1 MNAVEIEQAVTDL
14 AERPFDAAEFP
25 FAFLQAFGNKE
36 TTLKRLRKGESNRSD
51 LGGVLQTSNIHI
63 AVAPAGEVTSTLAA
77 LKASPATAWAKAKF
91 VLATDGDTFEA
102 EDLASGEAR
111 PSRAADSVGPRSRS
125 RRKSVTTP
133 VPSVSVCDT
142 EDGTTIIRLRAR
154 NGSVWLTQAD
164 MAELFQ
170 TSVSLINESIKGIAA
185 DGEQPE
191 ATIEDHSIVRTE
203 GERSAERRVV
213 TSDAANK
220 PARKTQ
226 A

>member
-1 MNAVEIEQAVTDL
+1 M
-14 AERPFDAAEFP
+14 
-25 FAFLQAFGNKE
+25 
-36 TTLKRLRKGESNRSD
+36 
-51 LGGVLQTSNIHI
+51 
-63 AVAPAGEVTSTLAA
+63 
-77 LKASPATAWAKAKF
+77 
-91 VLATDGDTFEA
+91 
-102 EDLASGEAR
+102 
-111 PSRAADSVGPRSRS
+111 
-125 RRKSVTTP
+125 TTP
-133 VPSVSVCDT
+133 VTSVSVYET
-142 EDGTTIIRLRAR
+142 EDGTNIIRLRTR

-170 TSVSLINESIKGIAA
+170 TSVSLMNESIMGIAA
-185 DGEQPE
+185 DGEQPD